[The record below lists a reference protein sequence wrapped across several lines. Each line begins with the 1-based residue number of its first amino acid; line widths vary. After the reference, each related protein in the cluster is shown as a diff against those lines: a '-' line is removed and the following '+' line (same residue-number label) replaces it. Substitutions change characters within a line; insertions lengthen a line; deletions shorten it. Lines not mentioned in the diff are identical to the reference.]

1 MLAAQISASLAWI
14 AVSGE
19 DAPELI
25 ATAPIDG
32 RRAAAAKLSAIALPV
47 GVILAC
53 PVIALAIVAPRALP
67 LTIGFAAVAGASTAL
82 LNFWHP
88 MAGNRR
94 GLLRRHSQS
103 KIIAMA
109 EHGLALLWAVAAVA
123 AMVHPLVATVPLALV
138 AAVLWMFR
146 PRASIRA
153 AF

>member
-1 MLAAQISASLAWI
+1 M
-14 AVSGE
+14 
-19 DAPELI
+19 
-25 ATAPIDG
+25 
-32 RRAAAAKLSAIALPV
+32 
-47 GVILAC
+47 
-53 PVIALAIVAPRALP
+53 
-67 LTIGFAAVAGASTAL
+67 AGASTAL

-94 GLLRRHSQS
+94 GRLRRHSQS